1 MRQVS
6 LTDEEQI
13 LAITTTDTE
22 IYSVVYQSSTE

>member
-1 MRQVS
+1 MS

-22 IYSVVYQSSTE
+22 IYSVIYQSSSE